1 MYVIFPLDDLL
12 DLNSAKGSKR
22 ETSSSSAQQS
32 HKRHTVQVLP
42 PSQPNQQLPSQLQP
56 PLNQLL
62 PNPQKP
68 TPPQQ
73 KLQQQQQQQ
82 QQQLKLQ
89 KTTSQKTPS
98 KASTSSQ
105 PSPLSPQLP
114 SSVPSSSSS
123 SHSSS
128 LKQPP
133 RAQHRPHQHAD
144 ILPKQRQPSSSTE
157 TSSVSSTGA
166 KAKVLLS
173 PPSSGVKYV
182 ANRSS
187 WAGSPTGPPRESSVT
202 RSNSFK
208 ARDDLNVDGSSQ
220 EIATAINQKFN
231 SLRVKDHRSRDNSQ
245 DSRDSGNTSGSQS
258 FRSHIVKSE
267 SFRSYLS
274 SGGVQRPQSI
284 ADIAKSQQLVAES
297 VKPQQAPVAESAKS
311 QQVSIGESVK
321 TQQEYLPQSSRR
333 PPAQR
338 HPSGSSRHSSG
349 SQRASDQSLFPG
361 SGPSAAGGAT
371 AAGRGAGA
379 NVKSQAGLRGLQ
391 KSVMASEISFRDLTH
406 PSANE
411 TLKAQNSVTFK
422 LVKTVSDF
430 TAQLSR
436 IHEQHAEEIQR
447 LVETFR
453 KKNSELRNERPPCPN
468 QMFQAWETLLQ
479 EVEVDSQIHSDVA
492 GTLNRQVSRPLIEK
506 TFYRKIQSRKV
517 FTHRESFDTIL
528 AKTEDMLKKCRR
540 DYSEAYQSHC
550 RSQNNASLANY
561 FDAHNA
567 YIQQLHATNGML
579 QEYHN
584 TTLPAL
590 LEELET
596 VYLDVSSIVADCI
609 LQGADI
615 VAAKALEQSRRY
627 DSLCNICRS
636 ADGRTDMASLVRSL
650 EAPTGQPVRP
660 PHYRYSPPQPA
671 PPLEA
676 PNGEPL
682 PQEPPPPV
690 PLRNELILDRLA
702 ALSSRNRYEAL
713 RKEAGDL
720 ERQIAQLLE
729 AQDTLVRIQQRS
741 IESSVFNKAN
751 ELQED
756 ISIKRFDLR
765 VAQVHLSAVRAQK
778 ELFASKD
785 GGGAEGRERKMSN
798 SSGGSMKTKWM
809 KAFKS
814 LKTSEPASSNLPPTS
829 PAKRYTFSSTVL
841 SVMAHRK
848 NAREKEK
855 EAAAMFDTAH
865 IFQEYTYKKI
875 TACDVCHQI
884 LRGHSRQ
891 GLKCRMCKTNVH
903 VECQEQVGKCQ
914 PKSRLLRRQRSTSE
928 IESKQLEGGE
938 DDTDP
943 SVNFTSL
950 IASQPSRRGAEPPSP
965 SATTEIQIDKTD
977 KTEEVDLI
985 YQVLK
990 QAGDLG
996 GRRSTHGSVERDL
1009 GREMSREMGREVGR
1023 DLGGSA
1029 ASSGSGSA
1037 TSLHR
1042 RFPRPTN
1049 TGSTLTV
1056 NPVPVASSSG
1066 KSAAAAVAAADAG
1079 AGVVVKDGVS
1089 AASMRRRMFGK
1100 KKSQS
1105 EGTEPP
1111 IRHAPISPRRQKLN
1125 LRMKSFSLDS
1135 PESTEHVHR
1144 RRQGG
1149 SAHVSHA
1156 SSHSQSP
1163 SSPVHNRRLLTARN
1177 MRMSSVDLPDENEKS
1192 LSSASTSPCPSP
1204 VSKKP
1209 HRLLPTNLYVVLY
1222 NFTSRHPDELDLRA
1236 GYKVTVTDTS
1246 DPDWWQGKCLGR
1258 TGYFPSKYVTRLNG
1272 GEKPLQVTHNLQVT
1286 DGDNGI
1292 KLLRDQI
1299 VIQIGEEVEGM
1310 VMIRNGDNQ
1319 QGVCPLKYLQ
1329 EA

>member
-1 MYVIFPLDDLL
+1 
-12 DLNSAKGSKR
+12 
-22 ETSSSSAQQS
+22 
-32 HKRHTVQVLP
+32 
-42 PSQPNQQLPSQLQP
+42 
-56 PLNQLL
+56 
-62 PNPQKP
+62 
-68 TPPQQ
+68 
-73 KLQQQQQQQ
+73 
-82 QQQLKLQ
+82 
-89 KTTSQKTPS
+89 
-98 KASTSSQ
+98 
-105 PSPLSPQLP
+105 
-114 SSVPSSSSS
+114 
-123 SHSSS
+123 
-128 LKQPP
+128 
-133 RAQHRPHQHAD
+133 
-144 ILPKQRQPSSSTE
+144 
-157 TSSVSSTGA
+157 
-166 KAKVLLS
+166 
-173 PPSSGVKYV
+173 
-182 ANRSS
+182 
-187 WAGSPTGPPRESSVT
+187 
-202 RSNSFK
+202 
-208 ARDDLNVDGSSQ
+208 
-220 EIATAINQKFN
+220 
-231 SLRVKDHRSRDNSQ
+231 
-245 DSRDSGNTSGSQS
+245 
-258 FRSHIVKSE
+258 
-267 SFRSYLS
+267 
-274 SGGVQRPQSI
+274 
-284 ADIAKSQQLVAES
+284 
-297 VKPQQAPVAESAKS
+297 
-311 QQVSIGESVK
+311 
-321 TQQEYLPQSSRR
+321 
-333 PPAQR
+333 
-338 HPSGSSRHSSG
+338 
-349 SQRASDQSLFPG
+349 
-361 SGPSAAGGAT
+361 
-371 AAGRGAGA
+371 
-379 NVKSQAGLRGLQ
+379 
-391 KSVMASEISFRDLTH
+391 
-406 PSANE
+406 
-411 TLKAQNSVTFK
+411 
-422 LVKTVSDF
+422 
-430 TAQLSR
+430 
-436 IHEQHAEEIQR
+436 
-447 LVETFR
+447 
-453 KKNSELRNERPPCPN
+453 
-468 QMFQAWETLLQ
+468 MFQAWETLLQ

-814 LKTSEPASSNLPPTS
+814 LKTSEPASS
-829 PAKRYTFSSTVL
+829 K
-841 SVMAHRK
+841 K

-965 SATTEIQIDKTD
+965 SATTEIQI
-977 KTEEVDLI
+977 
-985 YQVLK
+985 
-990 QAGDLG
+990 
-996 GRRSTHGSVERDL
+996 
-1009 GREMSREMGREVGR
+1009 VGR
-1023 DLGGSA
+1023 
-1029 ASSGSGSA
+1029 
-1037 TSLHR
+1037 
-1042 RFPRPTN
+1042 
-1049 TGSTLTV
+1049 
-1056 NPVPVASSSG
+1056 
-1066 KSAAAAVAAADAG
+1066 
-1079 AGVVVKDGVS
+1079 
-1089 AASMRRRMFGK
+1089 
-1100 KKSQS
+1100 SQ
-1105 EGTEPP
+1105 
-1111 IRHAPISPRRQKLN
+1111 L
-1125 LRMKSFSLDS
+1125 
-1135 PESTEHVHR
+1135 
-1144 RRQGG
+1144 
-1149 SAHVSHA
+1149 
-1156 SSHSQSP
+1156 
-1163 SSPVHNRRLLTARN
+1163 
-1177 MRMSSVDLPDENEKS
+1177 
-1192 LSSASTSPCPSP
+1192 
-1204 VSKKP
+1204 
-1209 HRLLPTNLYVVLY
+1209 
-1222 NFTSRHPDELDLRA
+1222 
-1236 GYKVTVTDTS
+1236 
-1246 DPDWWQGKCLGR
+1246 
-1258 TGYFPSKYVTRLNG
+1258 
-1272 GEKPLQVTHNLQVT
+1272 
-1286 DGDNGI
+1286 
-1292 KLLRDQI
+1292 
-1299 VIQIGEEVEGM
+1299 
-1310 VMIRNGDNQ
+1310 
-1319 QGVCPLKYLQ
+1319 
-1329 EA
+1329 

>member
-1 MYVIFPLDDLL
+1 
-12 DLNSAKGSKR
+12 
-22 ETSSSSAQQS
+22 
-32 HKRHTVQVLP
+32 
-42 PSQPNQQLPSQLQP
+42 
-56 PLNQLL
+56 
-62 PNPQKP
+62 
-68 TPPQQ
+68 
-73 KLQQQQQQQ
+73 
-82 QQQLKLQ
+82 
-89 KTTSQKTPS
+89 
-98 KASTSSQ
+98 
-105 PSPLSPQLP
+105 
-114 SSVPSSSSS
+114 
-123 SHSSS
+123 
-128 LKQPP
+128 
-133 RAQHRPHQHAD
+133 
-144 ILPKQRQPSSSTE
+144 
-157 TSSVSSTGA
+157 
-166 KAKVLLS
+166 
-173 PPSSGVKYV
+173 
-182 ANRSS
+182 
-187 WAGSPTGPPRESSVT
+187 
-202 RSNSFK
+202 
-208 ARDDLNVDGSSQ
+208 
-220 EIATAINQKFN
+220 
-231 SLRVKDHRSRDNSQ
+231 
-245 DSRDSGNTSGSQS
+245 
-258 FRSHIVKSE
+258 
-267 SFRSYLS
+267 
-274 SGGVQRPQSI
+274 
-284 ADIAKSQQLVAES
+284 
-297 VKPQQAPVAESAKS
+297 
-311 QQVSIGESVK
+311 
-321 TQQEYLPQSSRR
+321 
-333 PPAQR
+333 
-338 HPSGSSRHSSG
+338 
-349 SQRASDQSLFPG
+349 
-361 SGPSAAGGAT
+361 
-371 AAGRGAGA
+371 
-379 NVKSQAGLRGLQ
+379 
-391 KSVMASEISFRDLTH
+391 
-406 PSANE
+406 
-411 TLKAQNSVTFK
+411 
-422 LVKTVSDF
+422 
-430 TAQLSR
+430 
-436 IHEQHAEEIQR
+436 
-447 LVETFR
+447 
-453 KKNSELRNERPPCPN
+453 
-468 QMFQAWETLLQ
+468 
-479 EVEVDSQIHSDVA
+479 
-492 GTLNRQVSRPLIEK
+492 
-506 TFYRKIQSRKV
+506 
-517 FTHRESFDTIL
+517 
-528 AKTEDMLKKCRR
+528 
-540 DYSEAYQSHC
+540 
-550 RSQNNASLANY
+550 
-561 FDAHNA
+561 
-567 YIQQLHATNGML
+567 ML
-579 QEYHN
+579 QEFNN
-584 TTLPAL
+584 TTLPTL
-590 LEELET
+590 LEELEM
-596 VYLDVSSIVADCI
+596 VYLDVSNIVSDCV

-627 DSLCNICRS
+627 DSLCTMCRS
-636 ADGRTDMASLVRSL
+636 SEGRNDITSLVRSL
-650 EAPTGQPVRP
+650 DVPTGQAARP
-660 PHYRYSPPQPA
+660 PLHRYSPPQPL
-671 PPLEA
+671 PPPEA

-682 PQEPPPPV
+682 PQDPPPPT
-690 PLRNELILDRLA
+690 PLKNELILDRLA
-702 ALSSRNRYEAL
+702 ALSSRNRYDAL
-713 RKEAGDL
+713 RKESADL
-720 ERQIAQLLE
+720 ERQISQLQE
-729 AQDTLVRIQQRS
+729 AQDTLLRIQQRS

-756 ISIKRFDLR
+756 VSMKRFDLR
-765 VAQVHLSAVRAQK
+765 VAQVHLSAVKAQK

-814 LKTSEPASSNLPPTS
+814 LKTSDPASSNSLPPTS

-841 SVMAHRK
+841 SVMAHSGPPEATPYDQRLARYFRK

-855 EAAAMFDTAH
+855 DAAAMFESAH
-865 IFQEYTYKKI
+865 IFQEYTYKKL

-903 VECQEQVGKCQ
+903 TECQDQVGKCQ

-928 IESKQLEGGE
+928 IETKQLEGGE
-938 DDTDP
+938 EDTDP
-943 SVNFTSL
+943 TVFSSL

-1009 GREMSREMGREVGR
+1009 GREMGR

-1042 RFPRPTN
+1042 RYPRPTN

-1056 NPVPVASSSG
+1056 NPAPVASCS
-1066 KSAAAAVAAADAG
+1066 
-1079 AGVVVKDGVS
+1079 
-1089 AASMRRRMFGK
+1089 
-1100 KKSQS
+1100 
-1105 EGTEPP
+1105 
-1111 IRHAPISPRRQKLN
+1111 APISPRRQKLN

-1144 RRQGG
+1144 RRHGG
-1149 SAHVSHA
+1149 SSHVSHA

-1177 MRMSSVDLPDENEKS
+1177 MRMSSVELPDENEKS

-1258 TGYFPSKYVTRLNG
+1258 TGYFPSKYVTRLNC

>member
-1 MYVIFPLDDLL
+1 
-12 DLNSAKGSKR
+12 
-22 ETSSSSAQQS
+22 
-32 HKRHTVQVLP
+32 
-42 PSQPNQQLPSQLQP
+42 
-56 PLNQLL
+56 
-62 PNPQKP
+62 
-68 TPPQQ
+68 
-73 KLQQQQQQQ
+73 
-82 QQQLKLQ
+82 
-89 KTTSQKTPS
+89 
-98 KASTSSQ
+98 
-105 PSPLSPQLP
+105 
-114 SSVPSSSSS
+114 
-123 SHSSS
+123 
-128 LKQPP
+128 
-133 RAQHRPHQHAD
+133 
-144 ILPKQRQPSSSTE
+144 
-157 TSSVSSTGA
+157 
-166 KAKVLLS
+166 
-173 PPSSGVKYV
+173 
-182 ANRSS
+182 
-187 WAGSPTGPPRESSVT
+187 
-202 RSNSFK
+202 
-208 ARDDLNVDGSSQ
+208 
-220 EIATAINQKFN
+220 
-231 SLRVKDHRSRDNSQ
+231 
-245 DSRDSGNTSGSQS
+245 
-258 FRSHIVKSE
+258 
-267 SFRSYLS
+267 
-274 SGGVQRPQSI
+274 
-284 ADIAKSQQLVAES
+284 
-297 VKPQQAPVAESAKS
+297 
-311 QQVSIGESVK
+311 
-321 TQQEYLPQSSRR
+321 
-333 PPAQR
+333 
-338 HPSGSSRHSSG
+338 
-349 SQRASDQSLFPG
+349 
-361 SGPSAAGGAT
+361 
-371 AAGRGAGA
+371 
-379 NVKSQAGLRGLQ
+379 
-391 KSVMASEISFRDLTH
+391 
-406 PSANE
+406 
-411 TLKAQNSVTFK
+411 
-422 LVKTVSDF
+422 
-430 TAQLSR
+430 
-436 IHEQHAEEIQR
+436 
-447 LVETFR
+447 
-453 KKNSELRNERPPCPN
+453 
-468 QMFQAWETLLQ
+468 
-479 EVEVDSQIHSDVA
+479 
-492 GTLNRQVSRPLIEK
+492 
-506 TFYRKIQSRKV
+506 
-517 FTHRESFDTIL
+517 
-528 AKTEDMLKKCRR
+528 
-540 DYSEAYQSHC
+540 
-550 RSQNNASLANY
+550 
-561 FDAHNA
+561 
-567 YIQQLHATNGML
+567 ML
-579 QEYHN
+579 QEFNN
-584 TTLPAL
+584 TTLPTL
-590 LEELET
+590 LEELEM
-596 VYLDVSSIVADCI
+596 VYLDVSNIVSDCV

-627 DSLCNICRS
+627 DSLCTMCRS
-636 ADGRTDMASLVRSL
+636 SEGRNDITSLVRSL
-650 EAPTGQPVRP
+650 DVPTGQAARP
-660 PHYRYSPPQPA
+660 PLHRYSPPQPL
-671 PPLEA
+671 PPPEA

-682 PQEPPPPV
+682 PQDPPPPT
-690 PLRNELILDRLA
+690 PLKNELILDRLA
-702 ALSSRNRYEAL
+702 ALSSRNRYDAL
-713 RKEAGDL
+713 RKESADL
-720 ERQIAQLLE
+720 ERQISQLQE
-729 AQDTLVRIQQRS
+729 AQDTLLRIQQRS

-756 ISIKRFDLR
+756 VSMKRFDLR
-765 VAQVHLSAVRAQK
+765 VAQVHLSAVKAQK

-814 LKTSEPASSNLPPTS
+814 LKTSDPASSNSLPPTS

-841 SVMAHRK
+841 SVMAHSGPPEATPYDQRLARK

-855 EAAAMFDTAH
+855 DAAAMFESAH
-865 IFQEYTYKKI
+865 IFQEYTYKKL

-903 VECQEQVGKCQ
+903 TECQDQVGKCQ

-928 IESKQLEGGE
+928 IETKQLEGGE
-938 DDTDP
+938 EDTDP
-943 SVNFTSL
+943 TVFSSL

-1009 GREMSREMGREVGR
+1009 GREMGR

-1042 RFPRPTN
+1042 RYPRPTN

-1056 NPVPVASSSG
+1056 NPAPVASCSG
-1066 KSAAAAVAAADAG
+1066 KSPAAVGGAVAAAEAG
-1079 AGVVVKDGVS
+1079 TGAVMVIKDGNT
-1089 AASMRRRMFGK
+1089 AATMRRRLFGK

-1105 EGTEPP
+1105 EGMDPP
-1111 IRHAPISPRRQKLN
+1111 IRNAPISPRRQKLN

-1144 RRQGG
+1144 RRHGG
-1149 SAHVSHA
+1149 SSHVSHA

-1177 MRMSSVDLPDENEKS
+1177 MRMSSVELPDENEKS

-1258 TGYFPSKYVTRLNG
+1258 TGYFPSKYVTRLNC